1 MVQPIELTR
10 AHCIVDFVHPED
22 LLSRAKHLFFLPWWL
37 AARSARQGA
46 GSTLPRMRM
55 TWPPSPSID
64 EQMFGAKQQVPHGGN
79 ARGRHCL
86 SPPFGGARRVE
97 AEHELAKSR
106 PVFVPRP
113 ACRFRGVTGYHLRIH
128 SEISQAETA
137 GSRAETLDRDR
148 EGGRSAIA
156 AEARR
161 SAIAAEARCSA
172 IALRSALREHQGP
185 PAKGASTPHGS
196 TFRSIRRNE
205 APGGS
210 RSKWQRPF

>member
-1 MVQPIELTR
+1 MNKCL
-10 AHCIVDFVHPED
+10 
-22 LLSRAKHLFFLPWWL
+22 
-37 AARSARQGA
+37 ARSNKSRTGEMLRT
-46 GSTLPRMRM
+46 GSVAQFPGRLRVGKTRC
-55 TWPPSPSID
+55 
-64 EQMFGAKQQVPHGGN
+64 GG
-79 ARGRHCL
+79 GRHCL

-161 SAIAAEARCSA
+161 SAIA
-172 IALRSALREHQGP
+172 LRSALREHQGP

-205 APGGS
+205 APGGP

>member
-1 MVQPIELTR
+1 MNKCL
-10 AHCIVDFVHPED
+10 
-22 LLSRAKHLFFLPWWL
+22 
-37 AARSARQGA
+37 ARSNKSR
-46 GSTLPRMRM
+46 T
-55 TWPPSPSID
+55 
-64 EQMFGAKQQVPHGGN
+64 GGN
-79 ARGRHCL
+79 ATDKRPAAWRNSSGRLRVLARPVAGVSTAGL
-86 SPPFGGARRVE
+86 SSPFGGASRVE

-106 PVFVPRP
+106 PVFVPQP

-161 SAIAAEARCSA
+161 SAIA
-172 IALRSALREHQGP
+172 LRSTLREHQGP

-196 TFRSIRRNE
+196 TFRSIRRSE
-205 APGGS
+205 APGGP
-210 RSKWQRPF
+210 RSKWQAAILESRGKSGRGRVLAASPQATQTRLADAPNSPVWHPRQGPKQNCAA